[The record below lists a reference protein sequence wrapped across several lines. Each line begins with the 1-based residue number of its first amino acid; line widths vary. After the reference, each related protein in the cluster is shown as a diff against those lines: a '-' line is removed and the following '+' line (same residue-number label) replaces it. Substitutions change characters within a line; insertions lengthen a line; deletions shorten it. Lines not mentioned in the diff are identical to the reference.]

1 MRVACVAPPSHPP
14 ISPFLPPSVPLLRG
28 IRPGRQ
34 VSVIIALSTLNRV
47 TVIRV
52 NEIMPFGSFF
62 ISHIAFQRAKIYGY
76 INRIK

>member
-1 MRVACVAPPSHPP
+1 MRVACVAPPSPYL
-14 ISPFLPPSVPLLRG
+14 SLPHPSVPLLRG

-47 TVIRV
+47 MVIRA

-62 ISHIAFQRAKIYGY
+62 IVLSFFKERNFTDILTE
-76 INRIK
+76 

>member
-1 MRVACVAPPSHPP
+1 MRVACVAPPSHPLYLSLP
-14 ISPFLPPSVPLLRG
+14 PPSVPLLRG

-47 TVIRV
+47 MVIRA

-62 ISHIAFQRAKIYGY
+62 HSPIAFQRAKLNGC